1 MRQLRTQVFEAW
13 QFFILPGVAALLPWR
28 LGWRW
33 LKYWAQRVDGPFDEP
48 AQAATGIAP
57 RYLEIGSAQKFA
69 ARVRLLWLMDY
80 CDLYLS
86 ITRWRRSWRPW
97 HVARRG
103 AWPQGAFIAA
113 GFHHGT
119 CHWVFK
125 SLAEDGHD
133 SMVISVR
140 WTREQ
145 YRGYPLRYWYG
156 RLRYW
161 DMARLGR
168 KPVAY
173 RPGIRDLLA
182 KTLADSAAVVGLID
196 LPPRMAPRGQHP
208 LRMLDLDLS
217 LPEGVVAIAREAGVP
232 IVPYWME
239 FDDDMY
245 RRCFC
250 VGEPIDASDTDA
262 ALSQLA
268 VILDR
273 QIRSAPAAWFF
284 WSELPQWVEDARAL
298 HAAKED
304 RGAQG

>member
-1 MRQLRTQVFEAW
+1 MIRQLRAQAFEAW

-33 LKYWAQRVDGPFDEP
+33 LRYWARRVDGPFDEP
-48 AQAATGIAP
+48 AQAVTGIAP
-57 RYLEIGSAQKFA
+57 RYLEIGSAQQFA

-86 ITRWRRSWRPW
+86 ITRWRRAWRPW
-97 HVARRG
+97 HVERRG

-145 YRGYPLRYWYG
+145 YRGFPLRYWYG

-173 RPGIRDLLA
+173 RPGPRA
-182 KTLADSAAVVGLID
+182 
-196 LPPRMAPRGQHP
+196 PP
-208 LRMLDLDLS
+208 
-217 LPEGVVAIAREAGVP
+217 
-232 IVPYWME
+232 W
-239 FDDDMY
+239 
-245 RRCFC
+245 
-250 VGEPIDASDTDA
+250 SD
-262 ALSQLA
+262 
-268 VILDR
+268 
-273 QIRSAPAAWFF
+273 
-284 WSELPQWVEDARAL
+284 
-298 HAAKED
+298 
-304 RGAQG
+304 